1 MVTFS
6 SESAQRAAT
15 STPASGTRQRPVTVQ
30 TPTAVQSRT
39 NSPGAG
45 QAQVASPGSHLAGAP
60 VGHQSSQEKLQGAT
74 PVFIPVDLGTANIG
88 GRVYSTGTD
97 DIILTI
103 LTPSGWGETRTVV
116 VGGKTLVMPNPNI
129 SAFNDAIYILSPGQA
144 RFVASNCQHGRQ
156 VNLGKLPPGEIV
168 FAISTPQRNV
178 FRTGDGSRNP
188 DALPHASIKTFRSG
202 PIEVW
207 FEDLSGLA
215 RTQSDRD
222 FNDAVF
228 QLSGGVSD
236 NNGVAEL
243 LKTIK
248 EQKGELRDA
257 AIAALRQANP
267 KAATIAG
274 F

>member
-1 MVTFS
+1 
-6 SESAQRAAT
+6 
-15 STPASGTRQRPVTVQ
+15 
-30 TPTAVQSRT
+30 
-39 NSPGAG
+39 
-45 QAQVASPGSHLAGAP
+45 
-60 VGHQSSQEKLQGAT
+60 
-74 PVFIPVDLGTANIG
+74 
-88 GRVYSTGTD
+88 
-97 DIILTI
+97 LTI

-116 VGGKTLVMPNPNI
+116 VGGKTLELPNPNI
-129 SAFNDAIYILSPGQA
+129 TAFNDAIYILSPGPA
-144 RFVASNCQHGRQ
+144 RFVASNRQHGRQ

-178 FRTGDGSRNP
+178 FRTGDGSSSP
-188 DALPHASIKTFRSG
+188 DGLPHAAIKTFRSG

-207 FEDLSGLA
+207 FEDLAGPA

-228 QLSGGVSD
+228 KLSGGVSD
-236 NNGVAEL
+236 NNGVADL

-257 AIAALRQANP
+257 AIMALRQVNP
-267 KAATIAG
+267 KAAASAG